1 MIEDSLMIRA
11 HDLSFGF
18 PQRELFQHLC
28 FSLETGRHCA
38 LIGSNGSGKTSLAR
52 LLLEPE
58 RFTYEGTLRL
68 ETAGRVGFVRQFLQR
83 EEGEAACTVR
93 QYLMADFDRLQQE
106 LESVCRELETA
117 EEPEPLLERYQQLL
131 DESQAMDADSCESS
145 IARRLYQAGLTDKA
159 ELRLEQ
165 LSGGE
170 YKLVQIIRQ
179 MLRRPA
185 LLVMDEPDV
194 FLDFDNLAA
203 LAELIEHYPDTL
215 LVVTHSRWLLNHCF
229 DKIWHLENGT
239 LAEYDGSFPAYD
251 HYRLQAKLDRQIAS
265 RADAREVQRLETLVE
280 RLRDDATQVISPQKG
295 RVLKGKVSQL
305 NRMLARQSHAPY
317 IEVRQPDIALPRAE
331 LVRGEEPLLAVEGL
345 TLGFDGKPLL
355 EDVSFSLLPGEKV
368 ALVGPNGSGKS
379 TLLRAIRQG
388 CPQVRLAPGVRM
400 KQFSQ
405 LHQEVFFGEGAVWDT
420 FFEAGLSTKG
430 EIAAHLEKYG
440 FAPEQLGQRVEQ
452 LSGGERNLLQ
462 LALLELGEADVL
474 LLDEPS
480 SHLDTFAQRALE
492 EALAH
497 WPGAVL
503 MVSHDYYTV
512 ARCAQ
517 RVLLAEEGTVRPM
530 SPRAFR
536 KRIYRRHFDREL
548 LLLEQQKQELESRIT
563 QCLLAEDCARAQEL
577 CDRLGDI
584 VDQME

>member
-1 MIEDSLMIRA
+1 MIEDALMIQA
-11 HDLSFGF
+11 NDLSFGF
-18 PQRELFQHLC
+18 PQRELFQHLS
-28 FSLETGRHCA
+28 FTLETGRHCA
-38 LIGSNGSGKTSLAR
+38 LIGSNGSGKTSLTR
-52 LLLEPE
+52 LLLEPQ

-68 ETAGRVGFVRQFLQR
+68 ETAGRVGVVRQFLPR
-83 EEGEAACTVR
+83 EEAEVGCTVQ
-93 QYLMADFDRLQQE
+93 QYLMADFDRLRLEIEEVCQQ
-106 LESVCRELETA
+106 LA
-117 EEPEPLLERYQQLL
+117 EAADPEPLLERYQQLL
-131 DESQAMDADSCESS
+131 DESQAVDADSCESS
-145 IARRLYQAGLTDKA
+145 IARQLFQAGLSDKA
-159 ELRLEQ
+159 ALRLEQ

-194 FLDFDNLAA
+194 FLDFDNLSA
-203 LAELIEHYPDTL
+203 LAELIDHYPDTL

-229 DKIWHLENGT
+229 DKIWHLENGE

-251 HYRLQAKLDRQIAS
+251 HYRLQAKLNRQLTS
-265 RADAREVQRLETLVE
+265 REDAREVRRLEALVE

-305 NRMLARQSHAPY
+305 NRLLARQSQAPY
-317 IEVRQPDIALPRAE
+317 VEARQPEIALPRAE
-331 LVRGEEPLLAVEGL
+331 LVQGEQPLLTVEGL
-345 TLGFDGKPLL
+345 SLIFDGGTLL
-355 EDVSFSLLPGEKV
+355 KDVTFSLLPGEKV

-388 CPQVRLAPGVRM
+388 GPEILLAPGVRM

-405 LHQEVFFGEGAVWDT
+405 LHQEVFHREDTVWDT
-420 FFEAGLSTKG
+420 FFRAGLSTRE
-430 EIAAHLEKYG
+430 EISQYLAGYG
-440 FAPEQLGQRVEQ
+440 FAPELLGQQAEQ

-462 LALLELGEADVL
+462 LALLALGEADLL

-492 EALAH
+492 EALAN

-517 RVLLAEEGTVRPM
+517 RVLLAEGGTVRPM
-530 SPRAFR
+530 SSRAFR

-548 LLLEQQKQELESRIT
+548 LLLEQQKQELERRIT
-563 QCLLAEDCARAQEL
+563 QCLLTEDCVRAQEL
-577 CDRLGDI
+577 CDQLGAL
-584 VDQME
+584 VDQMA

>member
-1 MIEDSLMIRA
+1 MIEDALMIQA
-11 HDLSFGF
+11 NDLSFGF
-18 PQRELFQHLC
+18 PQRELFQHLS
-28 FSLETGRHCA
+28 FTLETGRHCA
-38 LIGSNGSGKTSLAR
+38 LIGSNGSGKTSLTR
-52 LLLEPE
+52 LLLEPQ

-68 ETAGRVGFVRQFLQR
+68 ETAGRVGVVRQFLPR
-83 EEGEAACTVR
+83 EEAEAGCTVQ
-93 QYLMADFDRLQQE
+93 QYLMADFDRLRLEIEEVCQQ
-106 LESVCRELETA
+106 LA
-117 EEPEPLLERYQQLL
+117 EAADPEPLLERYQQLL
-131 DESQAMDADSCESS
+131 DESQAVDADSCESS
-145 IARRLYQAGLTDKA
+145 IARQLFQAGLSDKA
-159 ELRLEQ
+159 TLRLEQ

-194 FLDFDNLAA
+194 FLDFDNLSA
-203 LAELIEHYPDTL
+203 LAELIDHYPDTL

-229 DKIWHLENGT
+229 DKIWHLENGE

-251 HYRLQAKLDRQIAS
+251 HYRLQAKLNRQLAA
-265 RADAREVQRLETLVE
+265 REDAREVQRLETLVE

-305 NRMLARQSHAPY
+305 NRLLARQSQAPY
-317 IEVRQPDIALPRAE
+317 VEARQPEIALPRAK
-331 LVRGEEPLLAVEGL
+331 LVQGEQPLLTVEGL
-345 TLGFDGKPLL
+345 SLAFDGGTLL
-355 EDVSFSLLPGEKV
+355 KDVTFSLLPGEKV

-388 CPQVRLAPGVRM
+388 GPEILLAPGVRM

-405 LHQEVFFGEGAVWDT
+405 LHQDVFHREDTVWDT
-420 FFEAGLSTKG
+420 FFRAGLSTRE
-430 EIAAHLEKYG
+430 EIAQYLAGYG
-440 FAPEQLGQRVEQ
+440 FAPELLGQQAEQ

-462 LALLELGEADVL
+462 LALLALGEADLL

-492 EALAH
+492 EALAN

-503 MVSHDYYTV
+503 MVSHDHYTV

-530 SPRAFR
+530 SSRAFR

-548 LLLEQQKQELESRIT
+548 LLLEQQKQELERRIT
-563 QCLLAEDCARAQEL
+563 QCLLTEDCVRAQEL
-577 CDRLGDI
+577 CDQLGAL
-584 VDQME
+584 VDQMA

>member
-1 MIEDSLMIRA
+1 MIEDALMIQA
-11 HDLSFGF
+11 NDLSFGF
-18 PQRELFQHLC
+18 PQRELFQHLS
-28 FSLETGRHCA
+28 FTLETGRHCA
-38 LIGSNGSGKTSLAR
+38 LIGSNGSGKTSLTR
-52 LLLEPE
+52 LLLEPQ

-68 ETAGRVGFVRQFLQR
+68 ETAGRVGVVRQFLPR
-83 EEGEAACTVR
+83 EEAEVGCTVQ
-93 QYLMADFDRLQQE
+93 QYLMADFDRLRLEIEEVCQQ
-106 LESVCRELETA
+106 LA
-117 EEPEPLLERYQQLL
+117 EAADPEPLLERYQQLL
-131 DESQAMDADSCESS
+131 DESQAVDADSCESS
-145 IARRLYQAGLTDKA
+145 IARQLFQAGLSDKA
-159 ELRLEQ
+159 ALRLEQ

-194 FLDFDNLAA
+194 FLDFDNLSA
-203 LAELIEHYPDTL
+203 LAELIDHYPDTL

-229 DKIWHLENGT
+229 DKIWHLENGE

-251 HYRLQAKLDRQIAS
+251 HYRLQAKLNRQLTS
-265 RADAREVQRLETLVE
+265 REDAREVRRLEALVE

-305 NRMLARQSHAPY
+305 NRLLARQSQAPY
-317 IEVRQPDIALPRAE
+317 VEARQPEIALPRAE
-331 LVRGEEPLLAVEGL
+331 LVQGEQPLLTVEGL
-345 TLGFDGKPLL
+345 SLVFDGGTLL
-355 EDVSFSLLPGEKV
+355 KDVTFSLLPGEKV

-388 CPQVRLAPGVRM
+388 GPEILLAPGVRM

-405 LHQEVFFGEGAVWDT
+405 LHQEVFHREDTVWDT
-420 FFEAGLSTKG
+420 FFRAGLSTRE
-430 EIAAHLEKYG
+430 EISQYLAGYG
-440 FAPEQLGQRVEQ
+440 FAPELLGQQAEQ

-462 LALLELGEADVL
+462 LALLALGEADLL

-492 EALAH
+492 EALAN

-517 RVLLAEEGTVRPM
+517 RVLLAEGGTVRPM
-530 SPRAFR
+530 SSRAFR

-548 LLLEQQKQELESRIT
+548 LLLEQQKQELERRIT
-563 QCLLAEDCARAQEL
+563 QCLLTEDCVRAQEL
-577 CDRLGDI
+577 CDQLGAL
-584 VDQME
+584 VDQMA